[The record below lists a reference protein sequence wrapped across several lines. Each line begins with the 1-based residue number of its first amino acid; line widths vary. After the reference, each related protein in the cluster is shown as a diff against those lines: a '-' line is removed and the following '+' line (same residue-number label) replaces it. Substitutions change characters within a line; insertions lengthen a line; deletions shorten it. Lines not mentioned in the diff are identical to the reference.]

1 MGLLGDLFGGL
12 EGLVGFNQARQN
24 AKGQRGAINRAY
36 NAATIQQGVNSAGVR
51 ENTNEGLNAR
61 GILSAGSAPRAGA
74 GVSPIAQSVAPTG
87 AYRGFYNGAQ
97 KGSTGAANTIG
108 GQVNADLGDQF
119 YKEQKSLYD
128 QQQEGLNTTK
138 ANETNSVLSS
148 LAGGVS
154 TANNINQAQNANQMA
169 TAITGAFGM
178 PVNLGP
184 SGSGAS
190 MGAGGGAGGAV
201 PAGALMSGGQ
211 DEDTA
216 AAVPMTGPT
225 GTGAIPR
232 AATMVGSDQTSNA
245 NFNVG

>member
-1 MGLLGDLFGGL
+1 MGLLGDIVGGV

-36 NAATIQQGVNSAGVR
+36 NAATIQQGINSANIR

-61 GILSAGSAPRAGA
+61 GILSAGSAPRAGV
-74 GVSPIAQSVAPTG
+74 GISPIAQSVAKTG
-87 AYRGFYNGAQ
+87 AYRNFYNGAQ
-97 KGSTGAANTIG
+97 KGSTGASNTIG
-108 GQVNADLGDQF
+108 GQVNADLGDQL

-138 ANETNSVLSS
+138 ANETNAVLSS
-148 LAGGVS
+148 LAGGVQ

-169 TAITGAFGM
+169 GAITGAFGM

-190 MGAGGGAGGAV
+190 MGSGGGGTGPV

-211 DEDTA
+211 DMDNP

-232 AATMVGSDQTSNA
+232 AATMVGSDNVSNA